1 MLSWITKYGEKD
13 RQGETALITSF
24 ILILSISYIHYTD
37 FFNYTPSIESVVSSN
52 YVSDEVLALF
62 RISCT
67 ILSLVTLSWV
77 ALDPKGSPDNPLY
90 FKERRSRRRHSSGIT
105 RLAAF
110 TMWHFGL
117 FGISFGISAT
127 CSLVHISGGD
137 VPEWMLIASPALFA
151 TSYACALLVTFI
163 VSFHMIG
170 DSIEKGYNVDHLFY
184 WYEIVMHN
192 LNVILLGL
200 AMVLNNLDIEWK
212 YLVLPIIFGIMYVF
226 WARIYATIA
235 GVYIYSFLDPRL
247 SGAPI
252 IHIILLSILLIS
264 FVIVM
269 LLHTITNW
277 NIILGIIIISALN
290 MSIITLKNPDKTNKD
305 NEIKL

>member
-1 MLSWITKYGEKD
+1 MLSWMTKYGEKD
-13 RQGETALITSF
+13 RGGETALITSF

-90 FKERRSRRRHSSGIT
+90 FKERKSRLRHSNGIT

-269 LLHTITNW
+269 LLHIITNW

-305 NEIKL
+305 NKSKL